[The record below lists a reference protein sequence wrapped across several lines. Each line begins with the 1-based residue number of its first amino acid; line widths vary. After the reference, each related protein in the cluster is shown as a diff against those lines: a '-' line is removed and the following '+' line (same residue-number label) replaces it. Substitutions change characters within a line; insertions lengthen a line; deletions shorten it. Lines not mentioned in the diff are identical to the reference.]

1 MAEKDKFNIDSIIA
15 RLLEGKWLLIL
26 SRDDLSLYLCQR
38 PLIMAIVFHRQCL
51 LYLSTRVI
59 QNLILILIMNV
70 CELFQCAAINPER
83 MFSWRNSKLE
93 AFASNLEKYSYLNQ
107 YSLNWKLPLKYA
119 VSIIFIVFTLLC
131 FWALLAS
138 YKTYQGQFG
147 RLASSIDQRVLRMPR
162 KLHYVYRGIEST
174 IIPVFKT
181 LYAGF
186 LIMYQLPKCT
196 ICQLPTVEYLPH
208 IFDRC

>member
-1 MAEKDKFNIDSIIA
+1 MNWSDLCCVINCEMAEKDKFNIDSIIA

-38 PLIMAIVFHRQCL
+38 PLVMAIVFRRQCL

-59 QNLILILIMNV
+59 QNLILILIINV

-119 VSIIFIVFTLLC
+119 VSIISIVFVLLC
-131 FWALLAS
+131 F
-138 YKTYQGQFG
+138 
-147 RLASSIDQRVLRMPR
+147 
-162 KLHYVYRGIEST
+162 
-174 IIPVFKT
+174 
-181 LYAGF
+181 
-186 LIMYQLPKCT
+186 
-196 ICQLPTVEYLPH
+196 
-208 IFDRC
+208 